1 MTATVVSYLQL
12 AHSERHPVTGVP
24 SAKVIHSFGR
34 ADTVDR
40 DALAR
45 LVASISRF
53 LDPGQA
59 IAAAHTGQIEVL
71 DSRRFGGAWVLDQL
85 WDRLGVGA
93 ALRRVAAGRRIEGGA
108 AERVLFA
115 LVAQRALEPG
125 SKLAAT
131 GWVAERVAIADCLGF
146 SDDSAYAAMDFLL
159 DALDEIAA
167 RIFDSVAH
175 LLNLDVDIVF
185 VDTTSTYWEVDGA
198 DEWADLRPEPEID
211 DGVGKAVEGGARRFG
226 KSKDHRDDLPQ
237 VVIAMAVTRDGIP
250 VRCWTFPGSE
260 SDQRI
265 IRTVKDDL
273 GAWQLRR
280 LVWVADAG
288 FASAANRAYLTR
300 GGGHY
305 IHAEKLRHTNAE
317 AAAALARPGR
327 YHDVADNLRVK
338 EVRVAPGGGTA
349 DGARAERFVV
359 CHNPDA
365 AARDAGVRERLIEHL
380 QGLIDGSDTW
390 SNRRRDELV
399 GSLKNKPGLRRLLRR
414 TKTGLLRIDRAAA
427 QREAHY
433 DGKWLLRTS
442 DPTLTAE
449 DLAAAYKQLLAV
461 ERGWRDCKSSLGLRP
476 VYHHREDRIRAHVQ
490 LCWLA
495 LLLIRVA
502 ETRAG
507 DTWRNLRHELDRM
520 HLVTLATA
528 DGRVAQRSATTSDQ
542 KTILAAL
549 DLPEP
554 PRYLDFT
561 PGVEAARQLSHTLRS
576 PGRVVTRPKPAH
588 PALRRSCHEIPRS
601 VCSLTPEVGPVQDR
615 RQEQQQHDLT
625 VDPDSAEPR
634 DQSQQSAEQDEQ
646 DGRTHPVASAEDCSH
661 DHDRHERND
670 NYKPEHQNIL
680 LQQPFGFSVRY

>member
-1 MTATVVSYLQL
+1 MSYLQL

-24 SAKVIHSFGR
+24 SAKVIHNFGR

-53 LDPGQA
+53 LDPQQA
-59 IAAAHTGQIEVL
+59 IAAAHTGEIEIL

-85 WDRLGVGA
+85 WERLGVGA
-93 ALRRVAAGRRIEGGA
+93 ALHRVAADRRLDADA

-131 GWVAERVAIADCLGF
+131 GWVAERVAIADCSGF
-146 SDDSAYAAMDFLL
+146 SDDAAYRAMDFLL
-159 DALDEIAA
+159 DALGEIAA

-198 DEWADLRPEPEID
+198 DELADLDAEPEAD
-211 DGVGKAVEGGARRFG
+211 DGTCKPVEHGARRFG

-273 GAWQLRR
+273 GSWNLHR
-280 LVWVADAG
+280 LVWVADRG

-365 AARDAGVRERLIEHL
+365 AARDAAVRQRLIEHL
-380 QGLIDGSDTW
+380 QRPD
-390 SNRRRDELV
+390 RR
-399 GSLKNKPGLRRLLRR
+399 LRRLAETQARR
-414 TKTGLLRIDRAAA
+414 VRRLPAQQARAAQAVAPHQDRAAA
-427 QREAHY
+427 HRPRRRAT
-433 DGKWLLRTS
+433 GIPLRRQV
-442 DPTLTAE
+442 
-449 DLAAAYKQLLAV
+449 AAAHLRPHPDRRGPGRRLQAALAV

-502 ETRAG
+502 ETRTG

-520 HLVTLATA
+520 HLVTFATA
-528 DGRVAQRSATTSDQ
+528 DGRVAQRSALTGDQ

-554 PRYLDFT
+554 PKYLDFT
-561 PGVEAARQLSHTLRS
+561 PA
-576 PGRVVTRPKPAH
+576 TR
-588 PALRRSCHEIPRS
+588 
-601 VCSLTPEVGPVQDR
+601 G
-615 RQEQQQHDLT
+615 
-625 VDPDSAEPR
+625 
-634 DQSQQSAEQDEQ
+634 
-646 DGRTHPVASAEDCSH
+646 
-661 DHDRHERND
+661 
-670 NYKPEHQNIL
+670 
-680 LQQPFGFSVRY
+680 